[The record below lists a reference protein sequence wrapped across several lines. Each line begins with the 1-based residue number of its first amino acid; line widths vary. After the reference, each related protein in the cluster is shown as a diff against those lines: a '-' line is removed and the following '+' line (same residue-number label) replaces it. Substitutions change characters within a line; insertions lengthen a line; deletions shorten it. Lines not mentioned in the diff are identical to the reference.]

1 MKFAFAAA
9 LAVHALI
16 HLMGFVKAFG
26 IAPLPQLALPIT
38 RPMGIVWLAATLL
51 LLAADVA
58 LFTTPRW
65 FWAVGGLGLVMSQVA
80 IAGSWADAKYGIAA
94 NAVVLAGVIFS
105 AFAWGPFGLRAE
117 YQRLVGGLDALNAG
131 DTRPI
136 TDDDLASL
144 PAPVQRYLRFAGVV
158 GKPRPRGVHVRLVG
172 RIRGAADEPWMSF
185 VADQHTRFDPPRRYF
200 WMDAKRGGLPVDVLH
215 AYGAD
220 GASMRVRLLSMVP
233 LVDQSGP
240 VLTRA
245 ETVTLLNEMAIYAP
259 STLVD
264 PSVTWRPIDDRTA
277 EATFTNGP
285 HTIRGVL
292 VFDDDGALVDFWS
305 DDRPSLAADGVTL
318 QQQRWSTPLR
328 DYRQQGPF
336 RLASRGEGRYAAPSG
351 DYAYLEL
358 DSIEVRHD
366 LPEAEPRVSPR

>member
-1 MKFAFAAA
+1 MRIAFAVA

-16 HLMGFVKAFG
+16 HVMGFVKAFG
-26 IAPLPQLALPIT
+26 FAPLPQLALPIS
-38 RPMGIVWLAATLL
+38 RPMGVLWLAAAAL

-58 LFTTPRW
+58 LFAAPRW
-65 FWAVGGLGLVMSQVA
+65 YWAVGGLALVASQVA
-80 IAGSWADAKYGIAA
+80 IFGSWSDAKFGTAA
-94 NAVVLAGVIFS
+94 NVVLLAGVIFS

-117 YQRLVGGLDALNAG
+117 YERLVGGVGVEPGSA
-131 DTRPI
+131 RPI
-136 TDDDLASL
+136 SDADLAPL
-144 PAPVQRYLRFAGVV
+144 PAPVQRYLRFAGVD
-158 GKPRPRGVHVRLVG
+158 GKPRTRSVHVRLTG
-172 RIRGAADEPWMSF
+172 RIRGAADEPWKPF
-185 VADQHTRFDPPRRYF
+185 VADQHTTIEPPRRYF

-220 GASMRVRLLSMVP
+220 GASMRVRLLSLIPM
-233 LVDQSGP
+233 VDQAGP
-240 VLTRA
+240 ILTKA

-264 PSVTWRPIDDRTA
+264 ASISWRALDDRSA

-292 VFDDDGALVDFWS
+292 VFDDEGALVDFWS

-318 QQQRWSTPLR
+318 QPQRWSTPLR

-358 DSIEVRHD
+358 DAIEVESDPAGGGAGR
-366 LPEAEPRVSPR
+366 